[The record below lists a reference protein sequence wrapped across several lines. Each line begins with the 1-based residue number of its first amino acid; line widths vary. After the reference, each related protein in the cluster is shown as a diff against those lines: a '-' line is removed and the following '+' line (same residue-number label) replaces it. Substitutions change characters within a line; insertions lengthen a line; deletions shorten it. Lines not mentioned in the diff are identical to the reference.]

1 MLHNGQPFSHI
12 IREFI
17 DYFRW
22 PAVCF
27 REETVGRYRCRQIRR
42 EFRARLPV
50 TVRVL
55 KLPDHDLLY
64 LEDRFFGSVV
74 LVGVISFVSRA
85 STASDRAS

>member
-1 MLHNGQPFSHI
+1 MLHDGQPFSYLV
-12 IREFI
+12 REFI

-27 REETVGRYRCRQIRR
+27 REETVGRYRCRQIGG
-42 EFRARLPV
+42 ESRARFRV

-74 LVGVISFVSRA
+74 LVGVISFVSKA